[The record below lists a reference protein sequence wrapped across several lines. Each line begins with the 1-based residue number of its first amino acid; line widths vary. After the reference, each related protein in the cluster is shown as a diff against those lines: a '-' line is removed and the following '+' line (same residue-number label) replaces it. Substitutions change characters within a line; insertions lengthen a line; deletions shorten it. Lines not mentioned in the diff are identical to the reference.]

1 MSMPF
6 SERLG
11 RLRRTLR
18 DLDGFLVTDMNN
30 VRYLT
35 GFTGSSGFVVIT
47 KEQYVFV
54 TDFRYREQAKKE
66 VAACRMVIE
75 KKNRSA
81 EIKHL
86 CKMLGIRRLGIED
99 SMSVMF
105 HRILKRFVPEV
116 KPVGNRVQK
125 LRLIKNSEE
134 AKLIREAV
142 RRAEAAFQDV
152 RPYVRAGQKE
162 RSIALRL
169 EERLKKRGCRRLPF
183 DIIIASGNNSAMP
196 HAVATD
202 KKLEA
207 GDCVV
212 MDWGGEA
219 GGYYSDM
226 TRTLLIRGKGID
238 KKKEIYS
245 LVLEANRKGRAA
257 VTSGVSSRDVDNTAR
272 DIIRKAG
279 YGDCFGHGLGH
290 GVGLEV
296 HEMPRISHWG
306 NVCLKKGMV
315 FTIEPGVYV
324 PGLGGVRIEDMVM
337 VSGRGGESLTSL
349 PRKLEII

>member
-1 MSMPF
+1 MPF
-6 SERLG
+6 LERLG
-11 RLRRTLR
+11 RLRKTLR
-18 DLDGFLVTDMNN
+18 DLDGFLVTDMSN

-35 GFTGSSGFVVIT
+35 GFTGSSGFVLMT
-47 KEQYVFV
+47 KKQCVFA
-54 TDFRYREQAKKE
+54 TDFRYREQAGKE

-75 KKNRSA
+75 KKNRVA
-81 EIKHL
+81 EIKRL
-86 CKMLGIRRLGIED
+86 CKGLGIHRLGIED
-99 SMSVMF
+99 SLSVMF
-105 HRILKRFVPEV
+105 YGALKRFVPEV
-116 KPVGNRVQK
+116 RPVSGRVQK
-125 LRLIKNSEE
+125 LRLIKNSGE
-134 AKLIREAV
+134 ADLIREAV
-142 RRAEAAFQDV
+142 GRAEAAFQDV

-183 DIIIASGNNSAMP
+183 DIIVASGNNSAMP

-207 GDCVV
+207 GDLVV

-219 GGYYSDM
+219 GGYCSDM
-226 TRTLLIRGKGID
+226 TRTMLVRGKGIGR
-238 KKKEIYS
+238 KKEIYS

-257 VTSGVSSRDVDNTAR
+257 VAPGVGSRDVDNTAR
-272 DIIRKAG
+272 VIISKAG

-296 HEMPRISHWG
+296 HEMPRISRWG
-306 NVCLKKGMV
+306 NIRLKKGMV

-324 PGLGGVRIEDMVM
+324 PGLGGVRIEDMVL
-337 VSGRGGESLTSL
+337 VGGRGAESLTSL